1 MEGCIYGVSLGPGDP
16 DLITIKALRLIKTA
30 DRVYYPGT
38 VGAGGRVGGVAIG
51 ILEAYSI
58 PEDRMSGMLVPMS
71 RHRDAAES
79 CYEENYG
86 RIAADARAGKRVVV
100 VSVGD
105 SGFFS
110 TCTAILERAVC
121 DGIATEMVPG
131 IPAFIAAGSSVGMP
145 LALQK

>member
-105 SGFFS
+105 SGFS
-110 TCTAILERAVC
+110 
-121 DGIATEMVPG
+121 VPVRLSLSG
-131 IPAFIAAGSSVGMP
+131 LCAMELP
-145 LALQK
+145 LKWFREYLLSLRQVQV